1 MKSQQ
6 IVDQTAK
13 GGILGLVGYFLI
25 EVGVDPG
32 IVAALIPLLAAILA
46 WASGRVGDKAIAS
59 FLGSEPIRGAVK
71 SAVRAVD
78 REVKQAEAASDKK
91 TAAKRAAAKKPVA
104 KKTVAKKP
112 AKKKPQ

>member
-13 GGILGLVGYFLI
+13 GGVLGLLGYLLL
-25 EVGVDPG
+25 EAGVDQG

-59 FLGSEPIRGAVK
+59 FLGAAPIRGAVK

-78 REVKQAEAASDKK
+78 REVKQAEVASEKK
-91 TAAKRAAAKKPVA
+91 TAAKRTVA
-104 KKTVAKKP
+104 KKTAAKKP

>member
-13 GGILGLVGYFLI
+13 GGILGLLGYFLLQL
-25 EVGVDPG
+25 GVDEG
-32 IVAALIPLLAAILA
+32 VVAALIPLLAAILA

-59 FLGSEPIRGAVK
+59 FLGSQPIRGAVK
-71 SAVRAVD
+71 SAVKAVD
-78 REVKQAEAASDKK
+78 REVKQAETAAEKK
-91 TAAKRAAAKKPVA
+91 TAP

-112 AKKKPQ
+112 AGRPAKKKPQ

>member
-1 MKSQQ
+1 MKTQQ
-6 IVDQTAK
+6 VVDQTAK
-13 GGILGLVGYFLI
+13 GGILGLAGYLLL
-25 EVGVDPG
+25 ELGVDPG

-71 SAVRAVD
+71 SAVKAVD
-78 REVKQAEAASDKK
+78 REVKQAEAASEKS
-91 TAAKRAAAKKPVA
+91 AAKKSVA
-104 KKTVAKKP
+104 KKSVAKKP